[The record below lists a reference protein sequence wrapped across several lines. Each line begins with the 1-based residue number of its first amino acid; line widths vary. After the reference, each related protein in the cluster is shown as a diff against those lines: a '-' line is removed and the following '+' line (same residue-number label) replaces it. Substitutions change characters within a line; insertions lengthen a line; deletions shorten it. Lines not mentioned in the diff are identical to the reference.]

1 MLEKITL
8 GFIAENINDDE
19 LIYPAANNAYN
30 LTLKA
35 KQAFLL
41 NNIYGVD
48 INPYAVE
55 VTKFSLLLK
64 LLENENEGSVDNYL
78 VKYKQKVL
86 PSLDNNIKTGN
97 SLVDEKYFQF
107 NPEAIEDDE
116 LLFKVRPFN
125 WINEFPFLQQIKGF
139 DAIVGNPP
147 YVRIQNMV
155 KYIAE
160 EIKYYQSK
168 ISSYSVAEIDTFDK
182 YYLFIQRAINLLNQ
196 SGILGYIVPN
206 KFFVVKGG
214 KTLREFISSRSS
226 LLKIV
231 HFGVTQVF
239 PNTSTYTAILILDKK
254 EKKTFGFKR
263 IKRIAPEF
271 IAGAINYI
279 PYNNDDYTDKP
290 WIFVSKET
298 EAIFNKV
305 KAADITLLKNIAE
318 IPVGLQTSADKIYIF
333 QAHTETENTFKFS
346 KGKIEYEIEKAICK
360 PCLYDLSFGLFDTL
374 TPNAQII
381 FPYTI
386 ADDKAEV
393 FTEEYFQENFPLAWS
408 YLIRFKESLSRRSI
422 NGSNPK
428 WYQYGRSQSLTK
440 FHNISKLIWSVLS
453 TKRGYAYDENNLQF
467 TGGGNGPY
475 YSLISD
481 SSYSPLYILGILSHP
496 VIEAMVKAGASEFQ
510 GAYYSHGKQFI
521 ENLPIKKIDFEKPE
535 EKKQHNEIAKTV
547 GQLIRTKAKFRQVYI
562 GSKKNVLQRKLDYLY
577 DQLIN
582 QINLLYKITGEEV
595 KTVMND
601 EMFLT
606 DLKED

>member
-346 KGKIEYEIEKAICK
+346 KGKIEYEI
-360 PCLYDLSFGLFDTL
+360 
-374 TPNAQII
+374 
-381 FPYTI
+381 
-386 ADDKAEV
+386 V
-393 FTEEYFQENFPLAWS
+393 
-408 YLIRFKESLSRRSI
+408 
-422 NGSNPK
+422 
-428 WYQYGRSQSLTK
+428 
-440 FHNISKLIWSVLS
+440 HNISKLIWSVLS